1 MFLKAAALVISLT
14 ALGAGV
20 LSLRQQE
27 WETRHATT
35 AMHRQMEQTRRATW
49 EHEVKV
55 ADYLKPAALQHRIEV
70 ANLDLEP
77 VTGPLPKPPTPTRVA
92 AKGGNK
98 NAAPARTVRNRNERR

>member
-1 MFLKAAALVISLT
+1 MFLKAAALVVALT

-27 WETRHATT
+27 WEARHATT

-49 EHEVKV
+49 EHEVK
-55 ADYLKPAALQHRIEV
+55 AAAYINTAPMEYRIEV
-70 ANLDLEP
+70 ADLKLEP

-92 AKGGNK
+92 SQRGSKS
-98 NAAPARTVRNRNERR
+98 APAPKTVRNKTSRN

>member
-1 MFLKAAALVISLT
+1 MFFKASALVVFLT
-14 ALGAGV
+14 ALGAAV

-55 ADYLKPAALQHRIEV
+55 ADYLKPAALEHKIAV
-70 ANLDLEP
+70 AQLELEP
-77 VTGPLPKPPTPTRVA
+77 VTGPLPKPPTPTRTA
-92 AKGGNK
+92 INRGTK
-98 NAAPARTVRNRNERR
+98 NGATNRTVRNRNERR